1 MTALVWDDVG
11 ERVYQTGID
20 RGILFLNDGT
30 AVAWNGLTSVEEDS
44 TSEVKS
50 YYLEGVKFL
59 QNLIPGDFEGKI
71 TAFTYPEEFDE
82 VNGLSSISPGLDIYD
97 QPASSFNL
105 VYRTKIG
112 NDLSP
117 DFGYKL
123 HILYNVIANPDNVS
137 YDTLD
142 DSGVSPVEFGW
153 SLSGTPTKLV
163 GFRPT
168 VHISIDSTQTP
179 PDVFRVLEDI
189 LYGTETADPRL
200 PSMSEI
206 AGYFGYLQELIIVDH
221 GDGTWTA
228 IDAADNYITMLDP
241 TTFQIDNADA
251 TYLDPDTYTIS
262 STSPG

>member
-1 MTALVWDDVG
+1 MTALVWDAIG
-11 ERVYQTGID
+11 ERVYQAGID
-20 RGILFLNDGT
+20 RGVLFLNDGT
-30 AVAWNGLTSVEEDS
+30 AVPWNGLTSVEESSNSDI
-44 TSEVKS
+44 KS

-59 QNLIPGDFEGKI
+59 ENLIPGDFEGKI
-71 TAFTYPEEFDE
+71 TAFTYPEEFDK

-97 QPASSFNL
+97 QPTTSFNL

-112 NDLSP
+112 NDLSQ
-117 DFGYKL
+117 DFGYKI
-123 HILYNVIANPDNVS
+123 HILYNVIANPDTVS

-142 DSGVSPVEFGW
+142 DSGVSPTEFGW
-153 SLSGTPTKLV
+153 ALSGTPTKLV

-179 PDVFRVLEDI
+179 SEVMLVLEQQ
-189 LYGTETADPRL
+189 LYGTETSEPRL

-206 AGYFGYLQELIIVDH
+206 AGYFGYLQELVIVDH

-228 IDAADNYITMLDP
+228 IDAADNYITMLDE

-251 TYLDPDTYTIS
+251 TYLDAVTYTIS